1 MSAEKVKVKHKKVNE
16 AERYVDEAKD
26 DLQEFRDDLCRA
38 MGRYSVLCSDK
49 IGSQGGVLS

>member
-38 MGRYSVLCSDK
+38 MGMYSVLCSDK

>member
-1 MSAEKVKVKHKKVNE
+1 MSAEKVKVKHNKVNE